1 MLNQLGLSTGGPP
14 NSVTIGGRQFR
25 FMATEGVDAAAAS
38 GAGRSNADL
47 VNGAINS
54 AMQSLTMQL
63 LPQQHRLLALP
74 PQVQASESAALLEA
88 ANQQQQLQQGGGAA
102 APDTANIRG
111 QASNVSMLSRLVTRM
126 NETAAPNSYAYP
138 RDGRSTLI
146 SARHPGTGGLI
157 NVAINPASLLSP
169 GMGAGAS
176 LWQTLEALGQ
186 PGGLLAGGPG
196 GNMGLGDV
204 NDSVWDE
211 AVNQL
216 LEVLAPN
223 GVGRNQRLPGGL
235 PPPVPVGRAGAA
247 GAVDIAGL
255 DPRECR
261 TDTN

>member
-1 MLNQLGLSTGGPP
+1 MMLNQLGLSTGGPP

-25 FMATEGVDAAAAS
+25 FMATEGADAAAAS
-38 GAGRSNADL
+38 GRSNADL

-74 PQVQASESAALLEA
+74 PRVQASESAALLEA

-102 APDTANIRG
+102 AADTANIRG

-126 NETAAPNSYAYP
+126 NETAAPNSTSYL

-186 PGGLLAGGPG
+186 QGGLLAGGPG

-247 GAVDIAGL
+247 HAVDIAGL

-261 TDTN
+261 IDT